1 MKEDRAMTENTSKEL
16 KVRGKQEVA
25 TPAEQ
30 TRPGVLFSPNVD
42 IFENEQQ
49 LTLMADLPGVT
60 SEKLNIDLRDNI
72 LTLSGDVEPIESS
85 NEKDILI
92 EYETGKY
99 FRQFSLSELID
110 QNRIEA
116 QLKDGVLRLIL
127 PKVEKATPRSIK
139 VSAG

>member
-1 MKEDRAMTENTSKEL
+1 MMKEDRAMTDTSKEL

-30 TRPGVLFSPNVD
+30 TRPGALFAPNVD
-42 IFENEQQ
+42 IFENDQHI
-49 LTLMADLPGVT
+49 TLLVDLPGVT
-60 SEKLNIDLRDNI
+60 PEKLTIDLRDSV
-72 LTLSGDVEPIESS
+72 LTLSGDVEPYESS
-85 NEKDILI
+85 EEKDILV
-92 EYETGKY
+92 EYEIGKY
-99 FRQFSLSELID
+99 FRQFTLSEVID

>member
-1 MKEDRAMTENTSKEL
+1 MTENTSKEL

-60 SEKLNIDLRDNI
+60 PEKLNIDLRDNI

-110 QNRIEA
+110 QTRIEA

>member
-1 MKEDRAMTENTSKEL
+1 MTENTSKEL

>member
-1 MKEDRAMTENTSKEL
+1 MTENTSKEL

-60 SEKLNIDLRDNI
+60 PEKLNIDLRDNI
-72 LTLSGDVEPIESS
+72 LTLSGDVEPVESS

-110 QNRIEA
+110 QTRIEA